1 MLKQY
6 NVARSD
12 KSLNEITILM
22 YYSGITLFK
31 ETQGIAKINLCFI
44 FSSVEMPTMIFDIR
58 QKVLV
63 NIKILFQLLYLLL
76 FFLNSFF

>member
-1 MLKQY
+1 
-6 NVARSD
+6 
-12 KSLNEITILM
+12 M
-22 YYSGITLFK
+22 YYSGVTLFK

-44 FSSVEMPTMIFDIR
+44 LSSVEMPTMIFDIG

-76 FFLNSFF
+76 FFFSILSFK

>member
-1 MLKQY
+1 MKQY

-12 KSLNEITILM
+12 KSLKEITILM
-22 YYSGITLFK
+22 YYSGVTLFK

-44 FSSVEMPTMIFDIR
+44 LSSVEMPTMIFDIG

-63 NIKILFQLLYLLL
+63 RKYFVSIVIFIT
-76 FFLNSFF
+76 FSFLNSFF